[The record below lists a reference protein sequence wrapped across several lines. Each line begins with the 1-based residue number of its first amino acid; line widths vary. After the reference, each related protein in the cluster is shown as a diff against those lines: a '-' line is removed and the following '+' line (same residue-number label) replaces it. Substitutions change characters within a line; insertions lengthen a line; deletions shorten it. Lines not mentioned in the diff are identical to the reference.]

1 MNIFLR
7 FKKKH
12 HSTAYSEN
20 VQLQLK
26 KRMIMLF
33 LVTLKLVM
41 GTIVV
46 YAISPVAGPF
56 YNYLITGGRILS
68 NLIALVG
75 IYCLNKCFQRLYKH
89 IHKLNI
95 VFDIL
100 IIIGQV
106 VIYPAVGRYVNTLG
120 KLEIF
125 VWAWSNAI
133 TCYSTIYVLAN
144 WWMKILIITAQS
156 VFFLAYVIEGGNAP
170 PSIVSNLL
178 HSVALYLLITY
189 FSERYQRFDFLERRK
204 AFENHEAIKRIFD
217 DISQGIMIIDQNDDI
232 VYSNR
237 TINIM
242 FSQEGA
248 AATKVK
254 EMFCQIHLRKI
265 SPQIGMPLTE
275 AILPTQDNE
284 VFLF

>member
-170 PSIVSNLL
+170 PSVVSNLL

-189 FSERYQRFDFLERRK
+189 FSERYHRFDFLERRK
-204 AFENHEAIKRIFD
+204 AFENHEAIKSIFD

-237 TINIM
+237 TINTM

-248 AATKVK
+248 AATKAK

>member
-1 MNIFLR
+1 MDIFLR
-7 FKKKH
+7 FQKTH

-33 LVTLKLVM
+33 LVALNIIMSSV
-41 GTIVV
+41 VV
-46 YAISPVAGPF
+46 YAINPVGVP
-56 YNYLITGGRILS
+56 YYYILITVARILAFS
-68 NLIALVG
+68 VAFLG
-75 IYCLNKCFQRLYKH
+75 IYCLNKCFQRLKKH
-89 IHKLNI
+89 TYKLNI

-100 IIIGQV
+100 IISGQV
-106 VIYPAVGRYVNTLG
+106 VLYPIIDGYVNALG

-133 TCYSTIYVLAN
+133 SCYSIIYVLAN
-144 WWMKILIITAQS
+144 WWLKVLTVIAQS
-156 VFFLAYVIEGGNAP
+156 AFFLAYVIKGRNAP
-170 PSIVSNLL
+170 PSIVSYLV
-178 HSVALYLLITY
+178 HSVVLYLLITY
-189 FSERYQRFDFLERRK
+189 FSERYHRFDFLERRK
-204 AFENHEAIKRIFD
+204 TFENHEAIKRIFD

-237 TINIM
+237 TINTM

-248 AATKVK
+248 AATKAK

-265 SPQIGMPLTE
+265 SLQIGMPLTE